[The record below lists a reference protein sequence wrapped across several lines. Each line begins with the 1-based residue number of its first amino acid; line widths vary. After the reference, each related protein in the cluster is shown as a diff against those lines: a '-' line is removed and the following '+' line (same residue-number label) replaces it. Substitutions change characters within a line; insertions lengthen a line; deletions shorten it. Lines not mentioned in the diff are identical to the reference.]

1 MKEHSAIFSS
11 EPANR
16 THHRIP
22 NLWNRF
28 SSSHALG
35 NILQSIGYFGS
46 LVFLLRK
53 FIDHFDCKSSE
64 LSENQIHHCSLVSQA
79 FAIAVGKVLE
89 GYLCALGTLDAS
101 THSRHSSNAVNVSL
115 TPSFGEGSLTS
126 VTHSGITLL
135 EAYLHTRELRTKIEA
150 LGSICNLHY
159 LAPCFLDCSFEDL
172 VAKATLA
179 FDNFPRGGD
188 LLTYLYTQLQVRP
201 AELFSV
207 LHLLSKIQYDG
218 LRSFFL
224 LWHSLLYY
232 MKFFELYQQ
241 NLVYSLN
248 KHSCRLLIRSTVL
261 SSSFC
266 FSSHLNRIMD
276 LLDPGYMK
284 LRFLIL
290 MRSFQ
295 QNMSTTLLVLPVQL
309 APLVPS
315 CWLLLRSV
323 Y

>member
-1 MKEHSAIFSS
+1 MTINALQGLQSALFSIKEQSALLCS

-53 FIDHFDCKSSE
+53 FIDHFVCKSSE
-64 LSENQIHHCSLVSQA
+64 LSENQIHRRSLVNQA

-89 GYLCALGTLDAS
+89 GYVCALGTLDAS
-101 THSRHSSNAVNVSL
+101 IRSRHLFNDVNVSL
-115 TPSFGEGSLTS
+115 TPSFGKGSLTS

-159 LAPCFLDCSFEDL
+159 LAPCFSDCSFEDL

-179 FDNFPRGGD
+179 FDNFPRGGE

-201 AELFSV
+201 AGLFPV
-207 LHLLSKIQYDG
+207 LHLLSK
-218 LRSFFL
+218 
-224 LWHSLLYY
+224 
-232 MKFFELYQQ
+232 
-241 NLVYSLN
+241 
-248 KHSCRLLIRSTVL
+248 
-261 SSSFC
+261 
-266 FSSHLNRIMD
+266 FSM
-276 LLDPGYMK
+276 M
-284 LRFLIL
+284 
-290 MRSFQ
+290 
-295 QNMSTTLLVLPVQL
+295 V
-309 APLVPS
+309 
-315 CWLLLRSV
+315 
-323 Y
+323 